1 MSHYDGKTF
10 FKDIKKEGQDYS
22 DDISESFPYT
32 CLKIFWDDLSK
43 DEIED
48 ALQGLN
54 TNDESIDAFFVDE
67 QNSEINI
74 VQCKSCAS
82 EKNKKALKKEWLS
95 FLNDAPG
102 KLENH
107 DLIDNHSNARIKEI
121 AEDYIKF
128 KSKGYTV
135 KLHFFHLGNA
145 DKNALNHY
153 EDSIDYYGWE
163 RIKEEYQEYLSK
175 IDRTEPPSIDI
186 ELAYDRME
194 PNFSKQ
200 HKTLVSII
208 TGDEIVNLRQQYR
221 YKLFD
226 KNLRFG
232 LGKNK
237 INKGI
242 TKTAISEP
250 ENFYFFNNGIT
261 ITSKG
266 FRHRP
271 TSGSLR
277 IDYPQIINGAQTV
290 NAIYEAFKELKN
302 KLARKNPSCDAD
314 ADAKKEFSRIKLLF
328 RVIQDEEKDGKKTS
342 VFEENVIRFN
352 NSQNSIKETDFYAN
366 NPEQIKLQELFSKDG
381 YFYETKRGD
390 RKYLEAGKEEHN
402 LLKMKKNEFENWEEK
417 LDIEKMASIWMA
429 YKVDPAL
436 DKIQKRNIFGYA
448 SDKYYDTVFKKA
460 ELITE
465 DEVREMILAWN
476 LFSLISEQSDIYGKT
491 AKKGQIISKV
501 LQFSEESNSANSF
514 SNIRKI
520 IEASFLFGSEVK
532 KCFATPES
540 FLIEKE
546 ELIQHIKKYHFF
558 SMGKYMTLAITKLI
572 IDECGYKN
580 GLIQDTP
587 LYKDK
592 QFIKK
597 YMIKPWL
604 EVILD
609 ELLIKEYND
618 FERNVGSSLQTFYVR
633 NSTWESMKKKLRS
646 LKFEKD
652 KPLNEIFPLDL
663 SKTHNK

>member
-186 ELAYDRME
+186 ELAYDPME

-266 FRHRP
+266 FKYKE
-271 TSGSLR
+271 TNSSLT
-277 IDYPQIINGAQTV
+277 IKYPQIINGDQTV
-290 NAIYEAFKELKN
+290 NAIYAAFNERKN
-302 KLARKNPSCDAD
+302 KLARKGPSSDSG
-314 ADAKKEFSRIKLLF
+314 ADAKKEFLRIKLLF

-366 NPEQIKLQELFSKDG
+366 NPEQIKLQELFSKHG

-402 LLKMKKNEFENWEEK
+402 LLKMKKMN
-417 LDIEKMASIWMA
+417 L
-429 YKVDPAL
+429 
-436 DKIQKRNIFGYA
+436 KIG
-448 SDKYYDTVFKKA
+448 KKN
-460 ELITE
+460 LILRKWL
-465 DEVREMILAWN
+465 V
-476 LFSLISEQSDIYGKT
+476 YGW
-491 AKKGQIISKV
+491 
-501 LQFSEESNSANSF
+501 
-514 SNIRKI
+514 
-520 IEASFLFGSEVK
+520 
-532 KCFATPES
+532 P
-540 FLIEKE
+540 
-546 ELIQHIKKYHFF
+546 
-558 SMGKYMTLAITKLI
+558 TK
-572 IDECGYKN
+572 
-580 GLIQDTP
+580 
-587 LYKDK
+587 
-592 QFIKK
+592 
-597 YMIKPWL
+597 
-604 EVILD
+604 
-609 ELLIKEYND
+609 
-618 FERNVGSSLQTFYVR
+618 
-633 NSTWESMKKKLRS
+633 
-646 LKFEKD
+646 
-652 KPLNEIFPLDL
+652 
-663 SKTHNK
+663 